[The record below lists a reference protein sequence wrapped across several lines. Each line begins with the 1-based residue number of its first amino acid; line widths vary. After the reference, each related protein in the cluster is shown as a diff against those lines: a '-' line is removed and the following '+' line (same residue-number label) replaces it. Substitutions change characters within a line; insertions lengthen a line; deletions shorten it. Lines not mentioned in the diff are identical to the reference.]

1 MNIHA
6 RQVLDAVRR
15 VSHAIA
21 EVDERIQITLDASG
35 VTVHPTLSS
44 GDVRAWEHVR
54 AEGADRAAT
63 SCTVDRRQLVAA
75 LRAHG
80 REDIELC
87 IANDRLILDGRNL
100 QLAVPS
106 RLAEPREMPAQPDDG
121 DEVYADLAEAIC
133 TVAHASA
140 GVVRPTLHGVFL
152 TPSGVWASNG
162 HWVALV
168 RSGRYEGAPAQRIGS
183 PVELAAFLRTHVNLR
198 MVKHKDR
205 VVFVAGRERCILSG
219 GVVCDLATHAAPP
232 AGMPD
237 ATQFFPAPGDSPDT
251 RVSVKPALLRE
262 DLRRLRKV
270 AAAST
275 APATDKFAVQ
285 LQSRN
290 GKLWVEL
297 AYPGREGARATVCHE
312 PIMGGE
318 PFVFGVDLRYLLAT
332 LEDRDD
338 DGVAEITFRRPSER
352 CKWNH
357 LTVEGAH
364 PLRRVDLVLER
375 VLV

>member
-1 MNIHA
+1 MYTHA
-6 RQVLDAVRR
+6 RHILDAARR

-44 GDVRAWEHVR
+44 GNVLAWEHVR
-54 AEGADRAAT
+54 AGGAERTAT

-80 REDIELC
+80 REDVEIC
-87 IANDRLILDGRNL
+87 IANDRLILDGRGL
-100 QLAVPS
+100 QLAVPA

-121 DEVYADLAEAIC
+121 DEVHADLAEAIC

-162 HWVALV
+162 HWSALV
-168 RSGRYEGAPAQRIGS
+168 RSGLHGDAPAQRIGS

-205 VVFVAGRERCILSG
+205 VVFVAGSERCVLSG
-219 GVVCDLATHAAPP
+219 GIVCDLATHAAPP
-232 AGMPD
+232 NGLPD
-237 ATQFFPAPGDSPDT
+237 ATQFYPIGCDRPDT
-251 RVSVKPALLRE
+251 RVSVNPRLLRE
-262 DLRRLRKV
+262 DLKRLRKV

-275 APATDKFAVQ
+275 TPAKLKFAVR

-297 AYPGREGARATVCHE
+297 AYPDRDGTRPTVCHE
-312 PIMGGE
+312 PIVGGE
-318 PFVFGVDLRYLLAT
+318 PFVCGVDLRYLLAT

-352 CKWNH
+352 CRHDH

-364 PLRRVDLVLER
+364 PLRRVDLVLE
-375 VLV
+375 LALG